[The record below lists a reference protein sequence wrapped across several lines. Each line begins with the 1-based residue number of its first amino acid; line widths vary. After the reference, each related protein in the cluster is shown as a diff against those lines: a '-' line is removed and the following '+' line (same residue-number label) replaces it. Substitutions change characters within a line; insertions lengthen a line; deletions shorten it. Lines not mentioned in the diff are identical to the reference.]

1 MNRFGRM
8 VSGIVTNLTD
18 YLEAAAA
25 RSPDKLALSDERQSV
40 SFAELRIQ
48 ARSLGTYIAKHAGG
62 TRRPVAVITNHRASD
77 VIAFM
82 AVLYAGCFY
91 VPVSPTIPESRRMS
105 MLNTMNPELIVSDDT
120 FNDPDLA
127 LCDDVILGAIAAQHT
142 DTSPAYAMFTSGTTG
157 APKAVLIS
165 HRSVIDVV
173 AAFEAVFPLS
183 GECIFANQAPFDFD
197 VSVKDIFLTLSL
209 GATMHIVQKKLF
221 SAPAQLISYLREHK
235 INTLIWST
243 SALRMLASFRAL
255 DADVPDDLR
264 LIMFSGEVMPNKV
277 LNYWRSRLPDAQF
290 VNLYGPT
297 EITCNCTYYIV
308 DRAFDDAE
316 PLPIGTAFPNTAILL
331 LSDTGEPAEAG
342 ARGEICVRGAGLAL
356 GYYNNAEATAAGFIQ
371 NPTGTGFPERVYKTG
386 DIGAYNTLGELMF
399 FGRNDH
405 QIKHMGHRIELS
417 EIELAVNALPFID
430 FGCCMYDEKGEK
442 ILLFYQAAEPRDR
455 EIAISLRQTLP
466 DYMLPRKMIWS
477 ETLPLNK
484 NGKID
489 RVALTD
495 AYFKE

>member
-1 MNRFGRM
+1 M
-8 VSGIVTNLTD
+8 SKIVTNLTTF
-18 YLEAAAA
+18 LEHAAALN
-25 RSPDKLALSDERQSV
+25 PDKLAIFDEQQSI
-40 SFAELRIQ
+40 SFAELRSK
-48 ARSLGTYIAKHAGG
+48 ARSFGTYIAKHVGA
-62 TRRPVAVITNHRASD
+62 TRRPVAVTTHHCAGDIVT
-77 VIAFM
+77 FM

-91 VPVSPTIPESRRMS
+91 VPISPQLPEPRRVS
-105 MLNTMNPELIVSDDT
+105 MLNTIKPDMIVSDDT
-120 FNDPDLA
+120 INNAAD
-127 LCDDVILGAIAAQHT
+127 CDDALLEAIAAQHT

-157 APKAVLIS
+157 APKAVLVS

-173 AAFEAVFPLS
+173 AAFKAVFPLS
-183 GECIFANQAPFDFD
+183 DDCIFANQAPFDFD

-209 GATMHIVQKKLF
+209 GAAMHIVPKKLF
-221 SAPAQLISYLREHK
+221 SAPAQLIEYLRERK

-255 DADVPDDLR
+255 DTALPSGLSLV
-264 LIMFSGEVMPNKV
+264 MFSGEVMPNKV

-308 DRAFDDAE
+308 NRSFDDSA

-331 LSDTGEPAEAG
+331 LDENGKPVAPGE
-342 ARGEICVRGAGLAL
+342 RGEICVRGTCLAL
-356 GYYNNAEATAAGFIQ
+356 GYYGNADATALSFIQ
-371 NPTGTGFPERVYKTG
+371 NPTETAYPERIYKTG
-386 DIGAYNTLGELMF
+386 DIGAYNECGELMF

-417 EIELAVNALPFID
+417 EIELAVNALAFID
-430 FGCCMYDEKGEK
+430 FGCCIYDDKIEK
-442 ILLFYQAAEPRDR
+442 ILLFYQSNAQKDR
-455 EIAISLRQTLP
+455 EIAIALRQTLP
-466 DYMLPRKMIWS
+466 DYMLPRKMLWS

-489 RVALTD
+489 RSALAD
-495 AYFKE
+495 AYFNG